1 MSTAVALRAL
11 QVIQDVEV
19 RLDDEVAVSRHPG
32 GRDEVED
39 HGRFSDHKVLQE
51 EVLPLVLQ
59 LVGSEGRRAISV
71 NVSKTS

>member
-32 GRDEVED
+32 GHDELED
-39 HGRFSDHKVLQE
+39 DGRVIDLNVLLE

-59 LVGSEGRRAISV
+59 LVGSEGQRAISV